1 MHYKGEGIKGNF
13 SVNPGL
19 CWIKAVFF
27 QLLFILHLNFS
38 MHCIFLFFMQ
48 KNLFEMRTLKVSP
61 QNGEGRG
68 KRGGRRKKA
77 ALKPT

>member
-1 MHYKGEGIKGNF
+1 MYKGEGIKGSF
-13 SVNPGL
+13 GYLQCKSRTL
-19 CWIKAVFF
+19 LDKAVFF
-27 QLLFILHLNFS
+27 QLLFVLYLNFS

-68 KRGGRRKKA
+68 KRGG
-77 ALKPT
+77 